1 MRGMTWRA
9 TSGRPWSAERV
20 VANVIRMMVCVIEE
34 AIASL
39 PEDGGHFS
47 LILFAPLGTELDL
60 GLVATLA
67 STFQVRRR
75 PGVRLA
81 PLQRLG
87 ARLT

>member
-1 MRGMTWRA
+1 LRRF
-9 TSGRPWSAERV
+9 
-20 VANVIRMMVCVIEE
+20 IEE

-39 PEDGGHFS
+39 EEEEDGGHFS

-75 PGVRLA
+75 P
-81 PLQRLG
+81 
-87 ARLT
+87 